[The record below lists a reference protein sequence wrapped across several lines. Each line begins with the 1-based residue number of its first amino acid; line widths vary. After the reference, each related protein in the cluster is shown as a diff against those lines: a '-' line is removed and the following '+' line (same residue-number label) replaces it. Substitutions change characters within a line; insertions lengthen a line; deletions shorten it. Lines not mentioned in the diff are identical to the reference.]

1 MIESIAAAQT
11 SMSQAQL
18 QQQASTSVLKQAM
31 DVQEAQGAA
40 IAKLIS
46 SAGSTSQSQQLQD
59 PGIGQNVNI
68 LV

>member
-1 MIESIAAAQT
+1 MIPSITSAYT

-31 DVQEAQGAA
+31 NVQEAQGAA
-40 IAKLIS
+40 IAKLLA
-46 SAGSTSQSQQLQD
+46 SAGAGTQSQELQD
-59 PGIGQNVNI
+59 PKMGQNVNM

>member
-1 MIESIAAAQT
+1 MIPSITSAYT

-18 QQQASTSVLKQAM
+18 RQQASTSLLKQAM

-46 SAGSTSQSQQLQD
+46 SAGNVTHSQQFRD
-59 PGIGQNVNI
+59 PMMGQNVNM
-68 LV
+68 LA

>member
-1 MIESIAAAQT
+1 
-11 SMSQAQL
+11 MSQAQL

-46 SAGSTSQSQQLQD
+46 SAGSVTQSQQLQD
-59 PGIGQNVNI
+59 PMMGQNVNM

>member
-1 MIESIAAAQT
+1 
-11 SMSQAQL
+11 MSQAQL
-18 QQQASTSVLKQAM
+18 RQQASTSVLKQAM

-46 SAGSTSQSQQLQD
+46 SAGSVTQSLQLQD
-59 PGIGQNVNI
+59 PMMGRNVNM